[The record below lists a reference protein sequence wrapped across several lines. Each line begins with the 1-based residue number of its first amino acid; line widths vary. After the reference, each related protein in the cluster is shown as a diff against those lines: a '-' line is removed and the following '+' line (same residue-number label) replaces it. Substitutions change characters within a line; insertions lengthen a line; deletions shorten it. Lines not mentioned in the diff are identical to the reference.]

1 MSFLARIRVTLAVLI
16 SASLIGLL
24 YVEVALPLINMG
36 TGDGQFTG
44 PFSDVLSQVET
55 VVPLVISLL
64 LLGIVV
70 WLLASS
76 VQEETRRRVR
86 R

>member
-16 SASLIGLL
+16 ATSLIGLL
-24 YVEVALPLINMG
+24 FVEVAQPLINMG
-36 TGDGQFTG
+36 SGDGQFSG
-44 PFSDVLSQVET
+44 PFSDVVTRVET
-55 VVPLVISLL
+55 VVPLVIALV
-64 LLGIVV
+64 LLGTVV